1 MDARQRFTLV
11 AITMMLLVG
20 CSGSETESTNG
31 ARTDA
36 NGGLDSAMSSFS
48 SDANSISLDI
58 AAKEFQKQLDSQE
71 SQLSAAKA
79 SAKTFDDKPLNKLI
93 SDMEDKIAEAR
104 SMLGKLA
111 KADSDSAATLQEELA
126 GLMKELPALYD
137 EIKTKI
143 KVLGG

>member
-20 CSGSETESTNG
+20 CSSDTES
-31 ARTDA
+31 ADDATDA

>member
-20 CSGSETESTNG
+20 CSSDTES
-31 ARTDA
+31 ADDATDA

-143 KVLGG
+143 KVLGR

>member
-1 MDARQRFTLV
+1 MDARQRFTLG
-11 AITMMLLVG
+11 AIRMMLLVG
-20 CSGSETESTNG
+20 CSSDTES
-31 ARTDA
+31 ADDATDA

-58 AAKEFQKQLDSQE
+58 AAKEFQKQLDTQE

-111 KADSDSAATLQEELA
+111 KADSDSAADLQSELTS
-126 GLMKELPALYD
+126 LMKELPALYD